1 MSFQVERI
9 SDESDRASSL
19 EDNARLAAIAAIRK
33 EEKPPKDWDKETCY
47 ECGDYLP
54 MQRIADNRFLCVG
67 CKSAQEKRMKGY

>member
-9 SDESDRASSL
+9 SDESDRATSL

-54 MQRIADNRFLCVG
+54 MQRIVDNRFLCVG